1 MNIEPALSASLNFLF
16 PSDIYCAAC
25 GNYIDATRPYAL
37 CDVCVREI
45 AWHAGETCAVCG
57 KALAPHRTGGVCHDC
72 REWGRSFDAGISCC
86 AYTGRARDL
95 VRAMKYRDSAWIAAK
110 LADAMYD
117 RWLQLAD
124 ADAAAYEWDGVD
136 RSGCAAD
143 DFDQGHLMN
152 KNDCPVLPP
161 QVVTAGPTVVIPV
174 PMTDA
179 KRRTRGYDQAEV
191 IARRLAQ
198 LIGAPFAGD
207 ILRRTR
213 DTAVMSG
220 LGMAERRANMADAFE
235 TDPYARERMQE
246 QTASRAL
253 LDDVLLIDDV
263 FTTGSTADACA
274 LTLKEAGAKRV
285 TLFTFAAGA
294 DTDPRS
300 QESDQDSLICQ
311 W

>member
-1 MNIEPALSASLNFLF
+1 MDIERALGATLNLLF

-57 KALAPHRTGGVCHDC
+57 KALAPHRTGGVCRDC

-95 VRAMKYRDSAWIAAK
+95 VRAMKYKDSAWIAAK

-117 RWLQLAD
+117 RWRQLA
-124 ADAAAYEWDGVD
+124 
-136 RSGCAAD
+136 RSVLLNND
-143 DFDQGHLMN
+143 DSS
-152 KNDCPVLPP
+152 VLSPSIFR
-161 QVVTAGPTVVIPV
+161 TGPSVVIPV
-174 PMTDA
+174 PMTGA
-179 KRRTRGYDQAEV
+179 KRRTRGYDQAGV

-220 LGMAERRANMADAFE
+220 LGVAERRANMADAFA
-235 TDPYARERMQE
+235 TDPYAIERMQE
-246 QTASRAL
+246 QTSARAPERPPIRAQGRAPAPTQEQTAARAL
-253 LDDVLLIDDV
+253 LADVLLVDDV
-263 FTTGSTADACA
+263 FTTGSTADACST
-274 LTLKEAGAKRV
+274 TLKESGAKRV

-300 QESDQDSLICQ
+300 QGTEQTTPSR
-311 W
+311 